1 MQIHEVVI
9 ITWQL
14 NDIQV
19 VKETIRWTSHI
30 SKS

>member
-19 VKETIRWTSHI
+19 VKETIR
-30 SKS
+30 